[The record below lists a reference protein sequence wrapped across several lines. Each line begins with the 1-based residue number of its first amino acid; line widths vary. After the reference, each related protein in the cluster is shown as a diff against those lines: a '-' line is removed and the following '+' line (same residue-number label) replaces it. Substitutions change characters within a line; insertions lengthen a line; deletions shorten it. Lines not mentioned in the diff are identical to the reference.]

1 MTPTMLARR
10 PLSALAAVL
19 LIVLAGCGGNEPAAP
34 TSGASSAASSA
45 PAAPITV
52 FAAAS
57 LTEAFTEI
65 GTAFQAESGSTV
77 TFNFGSSAT
86 LATQINQGAPA
97 DVFAAASPA
106 TMKTVTDAGNA
117 TGPVNFVSN
126 TLQIA
131 VPTGNPGKI
140 TGLEDFADESKRIA
154 ICAPQVPCGAAAEKV
169 FAAAKIT
176 PKPDTL
182 EQDVKAALT
191 KVAADE
197 VDAALVYRTD
207 VISAPEKVEGID
219 FPEAGQAVNQYPIA
233 TCDARARTRTWPRRS
248 WTTCC
253 RPRARPCWR
262 RRALPSRGAEAS
274 ARTLTDRDGPRPW
287 RSRTPLLLA
296 ASRGDRARLPAA
308 APGRVARSGP
318 PGLTP
323 GVCSAARR
331 RCWHC
336 GCRWSPRP
344 SRW

>member
-1 MTPTMLARR
+1 MTSTMLARR

-182 EQDVKAALT
+182 EQDVKAALA

-207 VISAPEKVEGID
+207 VISAPEEVEGID

-233 TCDARARTRTWPRRS
+233 TVTQSKNPDVAQAFVDYVLSPEGQ
-248 WTTCC
+248 
-253 RPRARPCWR
+253 AVLEK
-262 RRALPSRGAEAS
+262 AGFAK
-274 ARTLTDRDGPRPW
+274 
-287 RSRTPLLLA
+287 
-296 ASRGDRARLPAA
+296 
-308 APGRVARSGP
+308 PG
-318 PGLTP
+318 T
-323 GVCSAARR
+323 
-331 RCWHC
+331 
-336 GCRWSPRP
+336 
-344 SRW
+344 